1 MAFRFL
7 EYKKFF
13 LKWIFFLFFE
23 LGMKSAEFRLQE
35 YKKNFL
41 LRKDKKFFL
50 SGYFLGKNILS
61 FREELWGH
69 RPESAGFHS
78 WNIIIILILE
88 LQSSISGNI
97 RDFCRGE
104 RFFVFWAWAQKARQV
119 PAKNTTH
126 FSARFLSNFPCS

>member
-41 LRKDKKFFL
+41 LRKHKKFFL

-61 FREELWGH
+61 FREELLGH

-78 WNIIIILILE
+78 
-88 LQSSISGNI
+88 
-97 RDFCRGE
+97 
-104 RFFVFWAWAQKARQV
+104 
-119 PAKNTTH
+119 
-126 FSARFLSNFPCS
+126 